1 MANGECVTQHSQN
14 DGEIPGK
21 RLGTIVLRGDIGDNR
36 STGRYW
42 ENDWGQSFYTVVGNL
57 LGWLL
62 VDFQMLLELQT
73 GSR

>member
-1 MANGECVTQHSQN
+1 MASGECVTQHSQN

-21 RLGTIVLRGDIGDNR
+21 RLGTIVLRGNPGKY
-36 STGRYW
+36 G

-62 VDFQMLLELQT
+62 VDFQMLLEL
-73 GSR
+73 